1 MRAEFEREVESAR
14 REFTQEAEAV
24 RRELGKKIE
33 AVRTRALDEMGHTA
47 SLKRADMRKAHSLLR
62 ELEQH
67 LLK

>member
-1 MRAEFEREVESAR
+1 MRAEFEREVEAAR
-14 REFTQEAEAV
+14 REFAQEAEAV

-33 AVRTRALDEMGHTA
+33 AIRTRALDEMGHTA
-47 SLKRADMRKAHSLLR
+47 SLKRADMRTVHSLLR